1 MKVSWKSQFVQLGGF
16 GHLINT
22 LISLNVSSIDS
33 PLTLK
38 CIESVVDMIVNLNND
53 IDIQEITKQSLLK
66 SQSSETH

>member
-1 MKVSWKSQFVQLGGF
+1 MQLGGF

-53 IDIQEITKQSLLK
+53 IEIQEITKQSLLK